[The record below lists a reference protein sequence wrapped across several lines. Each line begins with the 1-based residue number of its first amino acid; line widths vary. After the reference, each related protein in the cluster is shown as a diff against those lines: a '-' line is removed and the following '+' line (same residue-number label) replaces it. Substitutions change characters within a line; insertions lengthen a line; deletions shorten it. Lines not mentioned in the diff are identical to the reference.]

1 MIRVLIV
8 EDNELNRDMLKR
20 RLQRSGCEVSIAI
33 DGTDGM
39 EKAASILPDVVLLD
53 MSLPDLDGVDVLRS
67 LKANPSTRL
76 IPVIALTAHAMEE
89 DRNSALSL
97 GFDEFDT
104 KPVDLSQLLAKIE
117 RLVGT
122 TASRKQVL
130 PKQ

>member
-33 DGTDGM
+33 DGTDGL

-67 LKANPSTRL
+67 IKANPSTRL

-122 TASRKQVL
+122 PASRKQVL
-130 PKQ
+130 PEQ